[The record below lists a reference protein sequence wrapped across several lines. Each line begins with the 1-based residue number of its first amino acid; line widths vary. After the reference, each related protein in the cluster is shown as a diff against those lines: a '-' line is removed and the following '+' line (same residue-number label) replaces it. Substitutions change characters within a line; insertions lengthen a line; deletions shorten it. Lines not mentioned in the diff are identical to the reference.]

1 MGKKEKLWLCFLLAA
16 ALFISGCG
24 SIAKEE
30 QTIKQNRTELKIA
43 VIDTGFSERAIPE
56 ENILPGKNYC
66 DTQKT
71 TEDTYGHGTAV
82 ASVIL
87 QYAPE
92 AELVPLVGSSYEDG
106 KLSQA
111 DSDTL
116 AQIIYDAVDIFECS
130 IINISAGFLQEND
143 AMEEATAYAASK
155 GAVIIASAGNDYAVN
170 GEQKYYPA
178 AYSSVF
184 AVGSCTEDGTEISY
198 FSQRGDWVDFYAPG
212 ENVAVKTLSGNMKND
227 DGTSYSAAEVTAE
240 VFLILKDNPGISL
253 EEVKAELEKMFP
265 KIQKS
270 VASEAAT

>member
-92 AELVPLVGSSYEDG
+92 GELVPFVSSSYEGG

-130 IINISAGFLQEND
+130 IINISAGFLQGND

-155 GAVIIASAGNDYAVN
+155 GVVIIASAGNDYAVN

-178 AYSSVF
+178 AYPSVF
-184 AVGSCTEDGTEISY
+184 AVGSCTEDGTEISA

-212 ENVAVKTLSGNMKND
+212 EKITVKTLSGNTKID

-240 VFLILKDNPGISL
+240 VFLILEDNPGISL

-270 VASEAAT
+270 VASGTDT